1 MMIEPITQLIAA
13 MILDKETYL
22 KIFNTLKK
30 IIAKIRSKIGLTP
43 NTTPALVATAFPPL
57 NFRYIGYT
65 WPSIANNPTIKPFVK
80 KVLITP
86 SAWTGNHSGKKTVIN
101 PLKIS
106 KNVTINPAGLPRTRK
121 LLVAPVFPLPYCLIS
136 FLKNN

>member
-43 NTTPALVATAFPPL
+43 NTTPVLVATAFPPL

-65 WPSIANNPTIKPFVK
+65 
-80 KVLITP
+80 
-86 SAWTGNHSGKKTVIN
+86 
-101 PLKIS
+101 
-106 KNVTINPAGLPRTRK
+106 
-121 LLVAPVFPLPYCLIS
+121 
-136 FLKNN
+136 

>member
-22 KIFNTLKK
+22 IFNTLKDST
-30 IIAKIRSKIGLTP
+30 KIRSKIGLTP

-65 WPSIANNPTIKPFVK
+65 
-80 KVLITP
+80 
-86 SAWTGNHSGKKTVIN
+86 
-101 PLKIS
+101 
-106 KNVTINPAGLPRTRK
+106 
-121 LLVAPVFPLPYCLIS
+121 
-136 FLKNN
+136 

>member
-1 MMIEPITQLIAA
+1 MMIEPITQIAA

-22 KIFNTLKK
+22 KILIHKK

-65 WPSIANNPTIKPFVK
+65 
-80 KVLITP
+80 
-86 SAWTGNHSGKKTVIN
+86 
-101 PLKIS
+101 
-106 KNVTINPAGLPRTRK
+106 
-121 LLVAPVFPLPYCLIS
+121 
-136 FLKNN
+136 